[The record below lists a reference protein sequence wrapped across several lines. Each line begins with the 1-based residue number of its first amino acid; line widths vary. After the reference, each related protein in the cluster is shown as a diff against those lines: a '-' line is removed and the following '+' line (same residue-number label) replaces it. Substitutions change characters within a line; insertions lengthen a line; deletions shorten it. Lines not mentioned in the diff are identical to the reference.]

1 MVPGG
6 LCAVMAGIC
15 RMPQWCVINW
25 AMAQLGMH
33 LGLLLLDRE
42 GVLFG
47 IPVCAAVAM
56 KPPSLSV
63 PMMVLECIT
72 VATGVMQ
79 E

>member
-6 LCAVMAGIC
+6 LCVMIAGIC

-25 AMAQLGMH
+25 AMAQLGVH
-33 LGLLLLDRE
+33 LGVLLMDGE
-42 GVLFG
+42 VDQFG
-47 IPVCAAVAM
+47 MMKCAAVAV

-63 PMMVLECIT
+63 PIMVLECMT
-72 VATGVMQ
+72 VTTVKMQ